1 MTDSNLYFLCSSPV
15 IVRKETQRKII
26 MYRSEHKAEASL
38 PNKHCFLMLKEIKYK
53 SLTDCNRILIFT
65 SEFSFLPR
73 KISAYL
79 RTDSSSDANTRKI
92 RDYSNI
98 LNINNLCLR
107 GISSYCKMHHIGMRN
122 GPYRVP
128 KQAILHSEIGF
139 IALRNGQYQNT
150 ERAFPDYVMGY
161 IERRYRQKR
170 DSQCRI

>member
-79 RTDSSSDANTRKI
+79 RTDSSSVANTRKI

-107 GISSYCKMHHIGMRN
+107 GISSYCKKHRFGLRN
-122 GPYRVP
+122 GLFRRL
-128 KQAILHSEIGF
+128 KSTISHSKMGF
-139 IALRNGQYQNT
+139 IA
-150 ERAFPDYVMGY
+150 
-161 IERRYRQKR
+161 
-170 DSQCRI
+170 S

>member
-26 MYRSEHKAEASL
+26 MYRSGQKTEASL

-98 LNINNLCLR
+98 LNINYLCLN
-107 GISSYCKMHHIGMRN
+107 GISPLCKKHHFGLQNR
-122 GPYRVP
+122 PFRRP
-128 KQAILHSEIGF
+128 KSTISHA
-139 IALRNGQYQNT
+139 N
-150 ERAFPDYVMGY
+150 MGY
-161 IERRYRQKR
+161 FA
-170 DSQCRI
+170 

>member
-1 MTDSNLYFLCSSPV
+1 M
-15 IVRKETQRKII
+15 RKETQRKII

-38 PNKHCFLMLKEIKYK
+38 PNKHCFLMLKGMKYK

-98 LNINNLCLR
+98 LNINYLCLK
-107 GISSYCKMHHIGMRN
+107 GISSLCKKHRFGLRNRPFCTLKCTISHHEM
-122 GPYRVP
+122 
-128 KQAILHSEIGF
+128 GF
-139 IALRNGQYQNT
+139 IAPRNGQY
-150 ERAFPDYVMGY
+150 RKARCAFSDYVSGY
-161 IERRYRQKR
+161 IERRYRQK
-170 DSQCRI
+170 QA

>member
-1 MTDSNLYFLCSSPV
+1 
-15 IVRKETQRKII
+15 

-107 GISSYCKMHHIGMRN
+107 GISSYCKKHRFGLRN
-122 GPYRVP
+122 GLFRRL
-128 KQAILHSEIGF
+128 KSTISHHEMGF
-139 IALRNGQYQNT
+139 IALRNGQYRNT
-150 ERAFPDYVMGY
+150 NRTFSDYGMGY
-161 IERRYRQKR
+161 IKMRFSPKQPLLYR
-170 DSQCRI
+170 S

>member
-98 LNINNLCLR
+98 LNINYLCLN
-107 GISSYCKMHHIGMRN
+107 GISPLCKKHHFGLQNR
-122 GPYRVP
+122 PFRRP
-128 KQAILHSEIGF
+128 KSTISHA
-139 IALRNGQYQNT
+139 N
-150 ERAFPDYVMGY
+150 MGY
-161 IERRYRQKR
+161 FA
-170 DSQCRI
+170 

>member
-26 MYRSEHKAEASL
+26 MYRSEHKTEASL

-107 GISSYCKMHHIGMRN
+107 GISSYCKKHRFG
-122 GPYRVP
+122 
-128 KQAILHSEIGF
+128 
-139 IALRNGQYQNT
+139 LRNGLFRT
-150 ERAFPDYVMGY
+150 TKWAISESKTCFFGLCFG
-161 IERRYRQKR
+161 I
-170 DSQCRI
+170 CRKA